1 MLIRSSIRA
10 LVVLLGVGV
19 LLAGCVAKST
29 FEAKEQEAAKAMG
42 ELEVARA
49 AGRGLAAELEA
60 MKTER
65 AALQRERAGLQRD
78 LEATRA
84 MLQAANKRAG
94 ELEQTI
100 SNKEAEFGRLRTI
113 SEDRGQE
120 IARLQKVT
128 GEKEQEIAR
137 LRNTYDNLVRDLK
150 KEIESGEIKVTQ
162 FRDLLTVN
170 LVEKILFDSGRTEIK
185 PRGVEILKR
194 VGDILKGVQDK
205 VVRIEGHTDTV
216 PIGAALQARFPT
228 NWELSTA
235 RATVVARFLQD
246 KGGLEPTRLSATGYG
261 EHRPVAPNDS
271 EEGRA
276 QNRRIE
282 LILAPLPPATAA
294 GG

>member
-1 MLIRSSIRA
+1 MMLRSSIRA

-42 ELEVARA
+42 ELEAARA
-49 AGRGLAAELEA
+49 AGRSLAAELGA
-60 MKTER
+60 VKTER
-65 AALQRERAGLQRD
+65 AALQTERAGLQRD
-78 LEATRA
+78 LETTRA

-100 SNKEAEFGRLRTI
+100 SNKEAEFGRLRTV

-128 GEKEQEIAR
+128 AEREQEIAR

-150 KEIESGEIKVTQ
+150 QEIEAGEIKVTQ
-162 FRDLLTVN
+162 IRDLLTVN

-185 PRGVEILKR
+185 PRGLEILKR

-246 KGGLEPTRLSATGYG
+246 KVGFDPTRLSATGYG
-261 EHRPVAPNDS
+261 EHRPVAPNDND
-271 EEGRA
+271 EGRA

>member
-1 MLIRSSIRA
+1 MMLRSSIRA

-42 ELEVARA
+42 ELEAARA
-49 AGRGLAAELEA
+49 AGRSLAAELGA
-60 MKTER
+60 VKTER

-78 LEATRA
+78 LETTRA
-84 MLQAANKRAG
+84 MLQTANKRLG

-128 GEKEQEIAR
+128 AEKEQEIAR
-137 LRNTYDNLVRDLK
+137 LRDTYDNLVRDLK

-162 FRDLLTVN
+162 IRDLLTVN

-185 PRGVEILKR
+185 PRGLEILKR

-246 KGGLEPTRLSATGYG
+246 KVGLDPTRLSATGYG
-261 EHRPVAPNDS
+261 EYRPVAPNDS